1 MIRLLALLVALLAG
15 GMAFAQAAQAAIT
28 FELRT
33 GRSANNSQTMP
44 IDSNQCA
51 SSGPRAMYV
60 GGVVTNTGAATVTNI
75 VASLNGLGNGF
86 FLAGGQPQSQA
97 VGALGV
103 GQSTGVYWFVGYG
116 CIDQA
121 TNAPTVSITSSTA
134 PASAN
139 LSLIARSSLSAN
151 AGGNVLSSVLGPG
164 AVVGQTI
171 FFDTSYDFGGSDTGD
186 EIFLQPSGGQN
197 FNAACFRLVGARIT
211 GSNIAPITNGTTNR
225 LYFLQTQK
233 QSGNG
238 YFVNVRY
245 SFEYQCAGA
254 SSTARPYAMQ
264 TSGNSL
270 KYTGNF
276 DGSGAIAISFPGA
289 TNPFTIA
296 KSIDRASAAGGV
308 RTTVKYT
315 VTVTN
320 PSEHASRISQF
331 VDTLPAGA
339 TFVALDDTGNVTAA
353 NSSSV
358 PAAGATGTLTFVG
371 RQDQSYLIA
380 AGGTVRL
387 IYTVSMPALQGS
399 YQNSAVAQ
407 FGSASTLTAS
417 VGFSVTAPPPLI
429 LVKASQPFSDPVNG
443 ASNPKMI
450 PGGYAAYTVTVTN
463 PHAFAITANTIAIV
477 DATPANLRL
486 FVANASAGAGPV
498 LFQNGSPSSGLSYAY
513 AGLSSMSDDI
523 DFSSD
528 SGANWTYVPTPDA
541 QSVDAAVTH
550 IRIRPK
556 GVMAAGSSFTLSLR
570 YLIR

>member
-1 MIRLLALLVALLAG
+1 VTRLLALLLVMIAASTCFAG
-15 GMAFAQAAQAAIT
+15 SAEAAIT

-33 GRSANNSQTMP
+33 GRSSNNTQTMP

-51 SSGPRAMYV
+51 SAGPRAMYV
-60 GGVVTNTGAATVTNI
+60 GGLVTNTGATTVTDI

-86 FLAGGQPQSQA
+86 FLAGGQPQSQTI
-97 VGALGV
+97 GALGA

-116 CIDQA
+116 CVDQA
-121 TNAPTVSITSSTA
+121 TSAPSISITSSTA
-134 PASAN
+134 PATAN

-171 FFDTSYDFGGSDTGD
+171 FFDTSYDFGGSDAGD

-211 GSNIAPITNGTTNR
+211 GSNIAPITTGTTNR

-276 DGSGAIAISFPGA
+276 DGSGAISISFPGA

-296 KSIDRASAAGGV
+296 KTIDRASAPGGV
-308 RTTVKYT
+308 RTTVQYT

-320 PSEHASRISQF
+320 PSAHASRISQI

-339 TFVALDDTGNVTAA
+339 TFVALQAASDVTAA

-358 PAAGATGTLTFVG
+358 PAAGASGTLTFTG

-380 AGGTVRL
+380 AGGSVRL
-387 IYTVSMPALQGS
+387 IYTVSMPPLQGS

-407 FGSASTLTAS
+407 FGSASTSTAS
-417 VGFSVTAPPPLI
+417 VGFTVTAPPPLT
-429 LVKASQPFSDPVNG
+429 LVKASQAYADPVNG
-443 ASNPKMI
+443 LTNPKMI

-463 PHAFAITANTIAIV
+463 PHAFAITADTIALV
-477 DATPANLRL
+477 DATPPRLDL
-486 FVANASAGAGPV
+486 FVGNVPNGSGPI
-498 LFQNGSPSSGLSYAY
+498 LFQNGATPSGLTYTFG
-513 AGLSSMSDDI
+513 GLASTTDDV

-528 SGANWTYVPTPDA
+528 GGSSWSYAPAPNA
-541 QSVDAAVTH
+541 QGVDPAVTH
-550 IRIRPK
+550 VRIRPK
-556 GVMAAGSSFTLSLR
+556 GSMAAGSSFALSFG
-570 YLIR
+570 YLIE